1 MGEAS
6 MMLPLLREGLSP
18 AEELTELRGR
28 LPVAEMEIPDE
39 IGVRAWLVSGYA
51 QVREVLGDP
60 ARFSNDLGH
69 LAGTGIEALAE
80 QDPGGLGFRDPP
92 EHTRLRRLLTREF
105 TVRRL
110 SRLAPR
116 IDALVTELLDDV
128 AAAGPGADLVQRFAV
143 PLPSQVICELLGVP
157 ADDRAEFER
166 RSTARFDMIAQFDN
180 ALDVVNESM
189 DYLRGLAARER
200 ANPGEG
206 LLGALVR
213 EHGDAVSDE
222 DLAALAD
229 GVLTGGHETTASMIA
244 LGALDLMR
252 RPEQVADLHR
262 DPHAAVED
270 LLRRMSVV
278 QVAFPRF
285 ARADTVVAGRPIT
298 KGDAMIC
305 SLSAANT
312 DPAAAGSGHLAFG
325 YGIHRCVGA
334 ELGRMEL
341 RAALPALFRRF
352 PGLTPQIEDDDD
364 LEMRS
369 FSIVFGMDTLPVRW

>member
-6 MMLPLLREGLSP
+6 MMLPLLRDRLAPSG
-18 AEELTELRGR
+18 ELTELRGR
-28 LPVAEMEIPDE
+28 LPVASIAVPDE
-39 IGVRAWLVSGYA
+39 IGARGWLVTGYA
-51 QVREVLGDP
+51 QVREVLGDTV
-60 ARFSNDLGH
+60 RFSNELSH
-69 LAGTGIEALAE
+69 LAGTGIEQLAE

-110 SRLAPR
+110 ARLGPR
-116 IDALVTELLDDV
+116 IDALTTELLDGMEAD
-128 AAAGPGADLVQRFAV
+128 GPGVDLVERFAV

-157 ADDRAEFER
+157 DADRTEFER
-166 RSTARFDMIAQFDN
+166 RSTARFDMIAQFGN
-180 ALDVVNESM
+180 SLDVVNESL

-200 ANPGEG
+200 AHPGDG

-222 DLAALAD
+222 DLAQLAD

-244 LGALDLMR
+244 LSACELMSDDALRARLFDDTHG
-252 RPEQVADLHR
+252 V
-262 DPHAAVED
+262 VED

-285 ARADTVVAGRPIT
+285 ARDDTVVGGREIA

-312 DPAAAGSGHLAFG
+312 DPAAHGAGHLAFG

-341 RAALPALFRRF
+341 RAALPALFARL
-352 PGLTPQIEDDDD
+352 PGLTPAVDEDD
-364 LEMRS
+364 LELRP
-369 FSIVFGMDTLPVRW
+369 FSIVFGMDSLPVRW

>member
-6 MMLPLLREGLSP
+6 MMLPLLRDRLAPS
-18 AEELTELRGR
+18 AELTELRGR
-28 LPVAEMEIPDE
+28 LPVASIAVPDE
-39 IGVRAWLVSGYA
+39 IGARGWLVTGYA
-51 QVREVLGDP
+51 QVREVLGDTV
-60 ARFSNDLGH
+60 RFSNELSH
-69 LAGTGIEALAE
+69 LAGTGIEQLAE

-110 SRLAPR
+110 ARLGPR
-116 IDALVTELLDDV
+116 IDALTTELLD
-128 AAAGPGADLVQRFAV
+128 AMQAEGPGVDLVERFAV

-157 ADDRAEFER
+157 DADRSEFER

-180 ALDVVNESM
+180 SLDVVNESM

-213 EHGDAVSDE
+213 EHGDNVSDE
-222 DLAALAD
+222 DLAQLAD

-244 LGALDLMR
+244 LSAYELMSDEPLR
-252 RPEQVADLHR
+252 SRLATDAHGV
-262 DPHAAVED
+262 VED

-285 ARADTVVAGRPIT
+285 ARDDTVVGGREIA

-312 DPAAAGSGHLAFG
+312 DPAAHGAGHLAFG

-341 RAALPALFRRF
+341 RAALPALFARF
-352 PGLTPQIEDDDD
+352 PALAPAVDEDD
-364 LEMRS
+364 LELRS
-369 FSIVFGMDTLPVRW
+369 FSIVFGMDNLPVRW

>member
-6 MMLPLLREGLSP
+6 MMLPLLRDRLAPSG
-18 AEELTELRGR
+18 ELTELRGR
-28 LPVAEMEIPDE
+28 LPVASIEVPDE
-39 IGVRAWLVSGYA
+39 IGARGWLVTGYA

-60 ARFSNDLGH
+60 VRFSNELSH
-69 LAGTGIEALAE
+69 LAGTGIEHLAE

-110 SRLAPR
+110 ARLSPR
-116 IDALVTELLDDV
+116 IDALVIELLDDME
-128 AAAGPGADLVQRFAV
+128 AAGPGTDLVERFAV

-157 ADDRAEFER
+157 PPDRAEFER

-180 ALDVVNESM
+180 SLDVVNESM

-200 ANPGEG
+200 ANPGDG

-213 EHGDAVSDE
+213 EHGDNVSDE
-222 DLAALAD
+222 DLAQLAD

-244 LGALDLMR
+244 LSALELMTDDR
-252 RPEQVADLHR
+252 LRGRLESDTHGV
-262 DPHAAVED
+262 VED

-285 ARADTVVAGRPIT
+285 ARHDTVVGGREIA

-312 DPAAAGSGHLAFG
+312 DPAAHGAGHLAFG

-341 RAALPALFRRF
+341 RAALPALFARF
-352 PGLTPQIEDDDD
+352 PGLAPGVEEDD
-364 LEMRS
+364 LELRS
-369 FSIVFGMDTLPVRW
+369 FSIVFGMDELPVRW